1 MMKKLFFLV
10 CIGFSVL
17 TTAQTRY
24 QLLIEGTPEDAVMNP
39 AYSPDGLKVAY
50 TKAGYQGIWVLDF
63 QTLTNKQI
71 TNETAA
77 GFGYKWSSDSK
88 SILTRVAKYED
99 LKRYNAVKVF
109 SIETRESKQLSDY
122 KTMMPYLPEWT
133 DGDSKVYLPLKGSDE
148 VYVSGIGKNNIIT
161 NDVITFEKNN
171 KITVL
176 DFISNSE
183 SSLEP
188 IKDAQYINLSL
199 SPDKLKMVFEVMG
212 GNMFVVNTD
221 GSNLTDLG
229 KGNRPKWSL
238 DSKKIIYMIA
248 EDNGHEFTA
257 SDIYIINADGTDR
270 VNITNTDDVIE
281 MSPGFSP
288 DGKSIVFEN
297 YLEGSIYLM
306 NIE

>member
-24 QLLIEGTPEDAVMNP
+24 QLLIEGTPEEAVMNP

-50 TKAGYQGIWVLDF
+50 TKAGYEGIWVLDV
-63 QTLTNKQI
+63 QTLETKQL
-71 TNETAA
+71 TDEASA

-109 SIETRESKQLSDY
+109 NIETGESKQLSDY

-148 VYVSGIGKNNIIT
+148 VFVSGIEKKSIVANNL
-161 NDVITFEKNN
+161 ITFEKNN

-176 DFISNSE
+176 DFNTNSE
-183 SSLEP
+183 SILEP

-199 SPDKLKMVFEVMG
+199 SPDKLKMTFEVMG

-221 GSNLTDLG
+221 GSNLINLG
-229 KGNRPKWSL
+229 KGNRPEWSS
-238 DSKKIIYMIA
+238 DSKKIVYMIA

-257 SDIYIINADGTDR
+257 SDLYIINADGTR
-270 VNITNTDDVIE
+270 KVNITNTDEVLE
-281 MSPGFSP
+281 MSPDFSP
-288 DGKSIVFEN
+288 DGRSIVFEN